1 MKRSMILGA
10 GTFALATAIAGFAGG
25 YLMAQ
30 KPTSSENVDSSAPQE
45 RKVLYYRNPMGLAD
59 TSPVPKKDPMGMDY
73 IPVYADEAPTVAQG
87 ERKVLYYRNPMG
99 LPDTSP
105 VPKKDSMG
113 MDYIAVYEGEE
124 SGSTVT
130 ISPEKI
136 QLLGVLTSPVERRV
150 LTRTVRAVGTVQVDE
165 RGQYTL
171 APKFDGW
178 IEKLH
183 VNTTGEPVRKGQPL
197 MDVYSPELVSAQQE
211 FLIANAGRQRLAAGS
226 ANARQGVA
234 SLSESAMQRLRNWDI
249 GEAQLE
255 RLRRTGKTSRTLT
268 ITAPVDGVV
277 LDKPALEG
285 MRFQAGDVL
294 YRIADLDTVWLIAE
308 VFEQDLALVKPGQAV
323 QLTVSAYPGRHFT
336 GEVTFIYPDLS
347 PQTRTVK
354 VRIELSN
361 PDGLLKPAMF
371 GTAQLAAGERTPVL
385 AVPDSAVIDSGT
397 RQVALVA
404 LGEGRFEPRELLTG
418 RRADGFLEVLEGLG
432 EGESVVTRAN
442 FLIDAESNLKAA
454 LSGMSPKSA
463 AADAHD
469 HGSHESPGHAAT
481 PTDADAHSA
490 HAAHASHAG
499 HTVPIESSTDAHV
512 GSHGSSE
519 ADASPSDG
527 HDHEN
532 HATPDAHSGHVMPDS
547 HSNSHGGH

>member
-30 KPTSSENVDSSAPQE
+30 KPTSSETVDSSAPQE

-197 MDVYSPELVSAQQE
+197 IDVYSPELVSAQQE
-211 FLIANAGRQRLAAGS
+211 FLIANAGRQRLAGGS

-234 SLSESAMQRLRNWDI
+234 SLAESAMQRLRNWDI

-277 LDKPALEG
+277 LEKTALEG
-285 MRFQAGDVL
+285 MRFQAGDAL

-308 VFEQDLALVKPGQAV
+308 VFEQDLALIRLGQAV
-323 QLTVSAYPGRHFT
+323 QLSVSAYPDRRFT
-336 GEVTFIYPDLS
+336 GEVSFIYPDLS
-347 PQTRTVK
+347 PQTRTVR
-354 VRIELSN
+354 VRIELPN

-371 GTAQLAAGERTPVL
+371 GTAQLAAGERAPVL
-385 AVPDSAVIDSGT
+385 ALPDSAVIDSGT
-397 RQVALVA
+397 RRVALVA

-454 LSGMSPKSA
+454 LSGMSTKSA
-463 AADAHD
+463 PAAAHD
-469 HGSHESPGHAAT
+469 HGEHAGPGHTAT
-481 PTDADAHSA
+481 PTDAAAHSA
-490 HAAHASHAG
+490 HAAHAG
-499 HTVPIESSTDAHV
+499 HTVPIESSTDDHA

-527 HDHEN
+527 EDHEN

-547 HSNSHGGH
+547 HGNSHGGH